1 MPEGEGEGGHPYSV
15 QTGMVFRLLSLKQG
29 VQVHYL
35 PSSPG
40 CLLDR
45 NRLKEFTWYQ
55 KCEMVRLQVIKKV
68 SCLLDGEMR
77 NFCLKVGQGLKA
89 SLVHQGYH

>member
-1 MPEGEGEGGHPYSV
+1 MSFEVNAGRGRGAHPYSV
-15 QTGMVFRLLSLKQG
+15 QTGMVFRVLSLKQG

-35 PSSPG
+35 PPSPG
-40 CLLDR
+40 CPFGPEPFKRVYMVPTMR
-45 NRLKEFTWYQ
+45 NGTTPG
-55 KCEMVRLQVIKKV
+55 

-89 SLVHQGYH
+89 SAST

>member
-1 MPEGEGEGGHPYSV
+1 MSFEVNAGRGRGTYPYSV

-40 CLLDR
+40 CLFGPEPFKRVYMVPKIR
-45 NRLKEFTWYQ
+45 NGTSAGD
-55 KCEMVRLQVIKKV
+55 KKG
-68 SCLLDGEMR
+68 LLSSGWR
-77 NFCLKVGQGLKA
+77 NAQFLP
-89 SLVHQGYH
+89 

>member
-1 MPEGEGEGGHPYSV
+1 MPEGKGEGGHPYSV

-40 CLLDR
+40 CLFGPGPFKR
-45 NRLKEFTWYQ
+45 VY
-55 KCEMVRLQVIKKV
+55 MVPK
-68 SCLLDGEMR
+68 MR
-77 NFCLKVGQGLKA
+77 NGTSPADKKGLLSSGWRNA
-89 SLVHQGYH
+89 QFLP